1 MRTECVVVCAGA
13 RVQEVVG
20 LMLKLYVLR
29 QPMLSR
35 SATECLAALC
45 AGTSSI
51 SAAAL
56 VDLLRNVVHIETA
69 WDAKDPASLIS
80 LINLVESGY
89 LR

>member
-1 MRTECVVVCAGA
+1 M
-13 RVQEVVG
+13 QEVVG

-45 AGTSSI
+45 VGSSSI
-51 SAAAL
+51 SAIAL
-56 VDLLRNVVHIETA
+56 VEVLRKVVHMETA
-69 WDAKDPASLIS
+69 WDSKDADSLIS

-89 LR
+89 IR

>member
-1 MRTECVVVCAGA
+1 M
-13 RVQEVVG
+13 QEVVG

-45 AGTSSI
+45 AGSSSI

-56 VDLLRNVVHIETA
+56 VEVLRNVVHMETA
-69 WDAKDPASLIS
+69 WDSKDADSLIS

-89 LR
+89 IR